1 MKKPH
6 EPHRAALK
14 TDKDS
19 TFDKNFYGD
28 FNSNSNANSNGI
40 TVTSDELYRLQGDA
54 LRVLCSPDAMV
65 SSLFPGAYKAL
76 FHGRGL
82 EFDEV
87 RKYQWGDDYR
97 LIDWRVT
104 ARTGQMY
111 TKLFHEERERTL
123 YLLVDGS
130 EAMHFGTRKQFKWV
144 LAARI
149 AAIFAW
155 LAYERGDR
163 VAALVVGDSV
173 RCRFQPPGMGERAL
187 VRIFH
192 LLAQEPQLKNKEL
205 QPGYKESQPGYKEP
219 QPEKEPQ
226 PGNKKPVHS
235 RLVDGMKYL
244 RQVARK
250 DALILIL
257 SDFRQPE
264 QETRQQF
271 RQQLG
276 YLAHH
281 FEVAAIK
288 LYDPLEMNLPS
299 SGRFPITNGKQKMLL
314 NTGQNKVA
322 ESYKQRF
329 NDEHQSLI
337 KLFRQNGIRL
347 HSMGTQQDLL
357 DGLRNIT
364 MKLKAMS

>member
-6 EPHRAALK
+6 EPHRSALK

-19 TFDKNFYGD
+19 AFDKNF
-28 FNSNSNANSNGI
+28 NGVV
-40 TVTSDELYRLQGDA
+40 VTSDELYRLHDDA
-54 LRVLCSPDAMV
+54 LRVMCSPDAMV

-97 LIDWRVT
+97 MIDWRVT
-104 ARTGQMY
+104 ARTGQMH

-123 YLLVDGS
+123 YLLIDGS
-130 EAMHFGTRKQFKWV
+130 ESMHFGTRKQFKWV

-149 AAIFAW
+149 SAIFSW
-155 LAYERGDR
+155 LAYEGGDR
-163 VAALVVGDSV
+163 VAALVVGDSD
-173 RCRFQPPGMGERAL
+173 RCRFQPAGMGEAAL

-192 LLAQEPQLKNKEL
+192 LLADHQPENKEPQLRN
-205 QPGYKESQPGYKEP
+205 
-219 QPEKEPQ
+219 KEPQ
-226 PGNKKPVHS
+226 PGNKEPVYS
-235 RLVDGMKYL
+235 SLLDGMKYL
-244 RQVARK
+244 QQVAGK

-257 SDFRQPE
+257 SDFRQLN
-264 QETRQQF
+264 QEA

-288 LYDPLEMNLPS
+288 LYDPLEMRLPS
-299 SGRFPITNGKQKMLL
+299 SGRFPITNGTQKMFL
-314 NTGQNKVA
+314 NTEQKDIVN
-322 ESYKQRF
+322 SYQQHF

-337 KLFRQNGIRL
+337 KLFRRNGIRL
-347 HSMGTQQDLL
+347 HSMGTQESLS

-364 MKLKAMS
+364 MKQKVKS

>member
-6 EPHRAALK
+6 EPHRSALK

-19 TFDKNFYGD
+19 TFDKNF
-28 FNSNSNANSNGI
+28 NGI
-40 TVTSDELYRLQGDA
+40 VVTSDELYRLHDDA
-54 LRVLCSPDAMV
+54 LRVICSPAAMV

-87 RKYQWGDDYR
+87 RKYQLGDDYR
-97 LIDWRVT
+97 MIDWRVT
-104 ARTGQMY
+104 ARTGQMH

-123 YLLVDGS
+123 YLLIDGS
-130 EAMHFGTRKQFKWV
+130 ESMHFGTRKQFKWV

-149 AAIFAW
+149 AAIFSW
-155 LAYERGDR
+155 LAYEGGDR
-163 VAALVVGDSV
+163 VAALVVGDSE
-173 RCRFQPPGMGERAL
+173 RCRFQPPGMGEAAL
-187 VRIFH
+187 VRIFK
-192 LLAQEPQLKNKEL
+192 LLAQEPQLRNKEL
-205 QPGYKESQPGYKEP
+205 QPGN
-219 QPEKEPQ
+219 KEPQ
-226 PGNKKPVHS
+226 PGKKEPVYS
-235 RLVDGMKYL
+235 RLLDGIKYL
-244 RQVARK
+244 QQVAGK

-257 SDFRQPE
+257 SDFRQLN
-264 QETRQQF
+264 QET

-288 LYDPLEMNLPS
+288 LYDPLEMRLPS
-299 SGRFPITNGKQKMLL
+299 SGRFPITNGKQKMFL
-314 NTGQNKVA
+314 NTEQNEVVN
-322 ESYKQRF
+322 SYQQRF

-347 HSMGTQQDLL
+347 HSMGTQQDLS

-364 MKLKAMS
+364 IKQKIKS

>member
-6 EPHRAALK
+6 EPHRSALK
-14 TDKDS
+14 TDKHRA
-19 TFDKNFYGD
+19 FDRH
-28 FNSNSNANSNGI
+28 SNGVV
-40 TVTSDELYRLQGDA
+40 VTSDELYRLHGDA
-54 LRVLCSPDAMV
+54 LRVICSPDAMV

-97 LIDWRVT
+97 MIDWRVS
-104 ARTGQMY
+104 ARTGQMH

-123 YLLVDGS
+123 YLLVDGGES
-130 EAMHFGTRKQFKWV
+130 MHFGTRKQFKWV

-149 AAIFAW
+149 AAIFGW
-155 LAYERGDR
+155 LAYETGDR
-163 VAALVVGDSV
+163 VSALVVGDSV
-173 RCRFQPPGMGERAL
+173 RCRFQPPGMGESAL

-192 LLAQEPQLKNKEL
+192 LLAQEPQLSN
-205 QPGYKESQPGYKEP
+205 KEP
-219 QPEKEPQ
+219 QLSNKEPQ
-226 PGNKKPVHS
+226 PGSKEPQQKSHS
-235 RLVDGMKYL
+235 RLLDGMKYL

-257 SDFRQPE
+257 SDFRQLD
-264 QETRQQF
+264 QQT

-288 LYDPLEMNLPS
+288 LYDPLEMRLPS
-299 SGRFPITNGKQKMLL
+299 SGRFPITNGKQKMFL
-314 NTGQNKVA
+314 NTEHNKVA
-322 ESYKQRF
+322 ETYQQRF
-329 NDEHQSLI
+329 NDDQQSLI

-347 HSMGTQQDLL
+347 HSMGTQEALL
-357 DGLRNIT
+357 DGLRSIT
-364 MKLKAMS
+364 MKQRCHRE